1 LRGRPLMQLKQDAS
15 VKSANGEDL
24 GRLDRVV
31 IDPKTGDVTNIVV
44 RKGFFFS
51 EDRVI
56 PVEWIESTN
65 DEEIRLREDVEDF
78 ENLPVFEQAHYLNS
92 EDIDA
97 RYGERT
103 PRAYP
108 SDAPPVY
115 WYPPVASPMG
125 FPAHYTMPMAF
136 ETERNIPEGT
146 IALKDNSKVF
156 GNDGEDV
163 GSLERV
169 FSDEEGRVTHIVII
183 QGMLSKSRKLVPT
196 HWIKSVAE
204 DEIHLGVNSDY
215 LDKLPE
221 FEE

>member
-1 LRGRPLMQLKQDAS
+1 MQLKQDAS
-15 VKSANGEDL
+15 VISADGKDL

-31 IDPKTGDVTNIVV
+31 LDPKTGDITNIVV
-44 RKGFFFS
+44 KKGFFFS

-65 DEEIRLREDVEDF
+65 EQEIRLREDVEDF
-78 ENLPVFEQAHYLNS
+78 EDLPVFEEAHYLNS
-92 EDIDA
+92 DDIDE
-97 RYGERT
+97 RYTERT

-108 SDAPPVY
+108 PDAPPVY

-125 FPAHYTMPMAF
+125 FPAHYTMPLAF

-146 IALKDNSKVF
+146 IAIKDNSKVIAK
-156 GNDGEDV
+156 DGKDV

-169 FSDEEGRVTHIVII
+169 FSDEEGRVTHIVIT
-183 QGMLSKSRKLVPT
+183 QGLISKSLKLIPT
-196 HWIKSVAE
+196 HWIESVVE
-204 DEIHLGVNSDY
+204 DEIHLGVKSGSIE
-215 LDKLPE
+215 KLPD

>member
-1 LRGRPLMQLKQDAS
+1 MQLQQDAS
-15 VKSANGEDL
+15 VVSANGEDL

-31 IDPKTGDVTNIVV
+31 LDPRTGDVTHIVI
-44 RKGFFFS
+44 RKGFLFT

-56 PVEWIESTN
+56 PIEWLAAT
-65 DEEIRLREDVEDF
+65 DEKEIRLKEDVDDLDS
-78 ENLPVFEQAHYLNS
+78 LPVFEEAHYLDS
-92 EDIDA
+92 EEIDD
-97 RYGERT
+97 RYSERT

-146 IALKDNSKVF
+146 IALKDNSKVL
-156 GNDGEDV
+156 GRDGKDV

-169 FSDEEGRVTHIVII
+169 ISDQEGRVTHIVIS
-183 QGMLSKSRKLVPT
+183 QGMLSKTRKLLPT

-204 DEIHLGVNSDY
+204 DEIHLGVAADY
-215 LDKLPE
+215 LEKLPD